1 MSDLSDLNKDLAA
14 ALKILVSHSQNL
26 ASGTQP
32 LISPNASNEVLR
44 ARQSALA
51 AISRIQTLLA
61 SPTDFLYHLAVQNGL
76 LACLQW
82 LGEFQ
87 VLACIPLQ
95 GSVPIKDVADLASV
109 PETHLSRIIR
119 MTTTAGF
126 LQEPQAGH
134 VAHTALS
141 SPFVTKPSCLDAAMF
156 LAGTVA
162 PAALQLPTATQRF
175 GSSLRTN
182 ETAYNLAFNTPS
194 TFPSI
199 CEQRPKLQRQWP
211 AFLRYGTN
219 DVDDRVT
226 DLLSR
231 LDQFRGG
238 TISVVEVSARS
249 IDRATFLATLYPN
262 LHIIVQIQ
270 TATSSSAFDDFRQ
283 LTTSINANTASNIT
297 IQHRTLTAPQPILDA
312 SIYILHLPQPSPIT
326 PFEALTPLITT
337 ELRAHLDVLRA
348 NPTATLILTP
358 RLLPKPASVNPDVE
372 AAARLRDLALLQ
384 LANERE
390 IGLEEWLAI
399 LNSVSDNMGR
409 LVVVNKIRSRE
420 SVVVLLEVR
429 YQAFKSVMPVNLPV
443 LEFRP
448 RLEDQSSTMSAYLS
462 IALLVFS
469 SFIRAF
475 AQDQSPRIWAA
486 FAYNVYG
493 EAVPTAFPR
502 PRALTSHGANQLHD
516 AGSAF
521 RNRYVSLNSTDRS
534 LRIQNL
540 SPYLL
545 DNDDIKVS
553 STPDVAAL
561 ASAQAFMQGLY
572 PPLDVSF
579 NASFFGQDSRLAD
592 GSSSIAPMG
601 GYQYPPI
608 LTFGYEDPQSLTIS
622 GQALCPAHA
631 YANVEY
637 IGSKEFWETYEESAA
652 FYNRL
657 QSFAISA
664 EFDITAC
671 NYANATSISEFL
683 DYQAVHNESFLH
695 SLSTD
700 DIQLARWY
708 AGKYVWATN
717 GNASRSDSVH
727 NTRIR
732 TIAGEGVAS
741 SVLNAFE
748 TNVQGRGIDS
758 KMTLQF
764 GGYQTAVSFT
774 SLLQLAK
781 SEDSNF
787 TSLPTLGS
795 SFILELFS
803 IENETYPTYPDPSKL
818 FVRFLLHNGTDADFR
833 PYPLFGYS
841 PSNTAIP
848 FHEFETRMQKVSLG
862 SVTDWCQ
869 RCNSPAVF
877 CSGVLNEGQSN
888 NSSGSN
894 GISPAVGGV
903 IGAVVTIVVLA
914 LIGIFGFL
922 AYSWRTKRLRKPSLG
937 GFKGNRKL
945 ASDADLRFKDPQWE
959 NATVKPPRA
968 SARGNERHGSWE
980 MGNQKVPTEVTD
992 QTSKIGYSLGDEIE
1006 EWQLHSAAKPVG
1018 VHEHV

>member
-1 MSDLSDLNKDLAA
+1 
-14 ALKILVSHSQNL
+14 
-26 ASGTQP
+26 
-32 LISPNASNEVLR
+32 
-44 ARQSALA
+44 
-51 AISRIQTLLA
+51 
-61 SPTDFLYHLAVQNGL
+61 
-76 LACLQW
+76 
-82 LGEFQ
+82 
-87 VLACIPLQ
+87 
-95 GSVPIKDVADLASV
+95 
-109 PETHLSRIIR
+109 
-119 MTTTAGF
+119 
-126 LQEPQAGH
+126 
-134 VAHTALS
+134 
-141 SPFVTKPSCLDAAMF
+141 
-156 LAGTVA
+156 
-162 PAALQLPTATQRF
+162 
-175 GSSLRTN
+175 
-182 ETAYNLAFNTPS
+182 
-194 TFPSI
+194 
-199 CEQRPKLQRQWP
+199 
-211 AFLRYGTN
+211 
-219 DVDDRVT
+219 
-226 DLLSR
+226 
-231 LDQFRGG
+231 
-238 TISVVEVSARS
+238 
-249 IDRATFLATLYPN
+249 
-262 LHIIVQIQ
+262 
-270 TATSSSAFDDFRQ
+270 
-283 LTTSINANTASNIT
+283 
-297 IQHRTLTAPQPILDA
+297 
-312 SIYILHLPQPSPIT
+312 
-326 PFEALTPLITT
+326 
-337 ELRAHLDVLRA
+337 
-348 NPTATLILTP
+348 
-358 RLLPKPASVNPDVE
+358 
-372 AAARLRDLALLQ
+372 
-384 LANERE
+384 
-390 IGLEEWLAI
+390 
-399 LNSVSDNMGR
+399 
-409 LVVVNKIRSRE
+409 
-420 SVVVLLEVR
+420 
-429 YQAFKSVMPVNLPV
+429 
-443 LEFRP
+443 
-448 RLEDQSSTMSAYLS
+448 MSASLS

-469 SFIRAF
+469 SFIPTF
-475 AQDQSPRIWAA
+475 AQDQSPRVWAA

-493 EAVPTAFPR
+493 EVIPTAFPR

-516 AGSAF
+516 AGVAF

-608 LTFGYEDPQSLTIS
+608 LTFGYQDPQSLTIS

-637 IGSKEFWETYEESAA
+637 IGSKEFWDTYEESAA

-657 QSFAISA
+657 QSFAISG
-664 EFDITAC
+664 EFDITAS

-683 DYQAVHNESFLH
+683 NYQAVHNESFLD
-695 SLSTD
+695 SLSAE
-700 DIQLARWY
+700 DIERARWY

-717 GNASRSDSVH
+717 GNTSGSNSVQD
-727 NTRIR
+727 TSIR

-748 TNVQGRGIDS
+748 TNVQGRGADS

-764 GGYQTAVSFT
+764 GGYQTAVSFI

-818 FVRFLLHNGTDADFR
+818 FVQFLLHNGTDADFR

-848 FHEFETRMQKVSLG
+848 FHEFETRMQKISLG

-869 RCNSPAVF
+869 RCNSSAVF
-877 CSGVLNEGQSN
+877 CSGVLNEEQSN
-888 NSSGSN
+888 NNKGSD

-922 AYSWRTKRLRKPSLG
+922 VYSWRNKRLRKPSFG

-945 ASDADLRFKDPQWE
+945 ASDTDLTFKDPQWE
-959 NATVKPPRA
+959 NDTVKPPQA
-968 SARGNERHGSWE
+968 SARGYERHGSWE
-980 MGNQKVPTEVTD
+980 MGNQKLPPKVTD
-992 QTSKIGYSLGDEIE
+992 QTSNAGYSLGDEIE
-1006 EWQLHSAAKPVG
+1006 EWQLHSAVKPVG

>member
-1 MSDLSDLNKDLAA
+1 MMKAGLS
-14 ALKILVSHSQNL
+14 
-26 ASGTQP
+26 
-32 LISPNASNEVLR
+32 LR
-44 ARQSALA
+44 AR
-51 AISRIQTLLA
+51 R
-61 SPTDFLYHLAVQNGL
+61 SPSKMS
-76 LACLQW
+76 ACL
-82 LGEFQ
+82 L
-87 VLACIPLQ
+87 
-95 GSVPIKDVADLASV
+95 
-109 PETHLSRIIR
+109 
-119 MTTTAGF
+119 
-126 LQEPQAGH
+126 
-134 VAHTALS
+134 
-141 SPFVTKPSCLDAAMF
+141 
-156 LAGTVA
+156 
-162 PAALQLPTATQRF
+162 
-175 GSSLRTN
+175 
-182 ETAYNLAFNTPS
+182 
-194 TFPSI
+194 
-199 CEQRPKLQRQWP
+199 
-211 AFLRYGTN
+211 
-219 DVDDRVT
+219 
-226 DLLSR
+226 
-231 LDQFRGG
+231 
-238 TISVVEVSARS
+238 
-249 IDRATFLATLYPN
+249 
-262 LHIIVQIQ
+262 
-270 TATSSSAFDDFRQ
+270 
-283 LTTSINANTASNIT
+283 
-297 IQHRTLTAPQPILDA
+297 
-312 SIYILHLPQPSPIT
+312 
-326 PFEALTPLITT
+326 
-337 ELRAHLDVLRA
+337 
-348 NPTATLILTP
+348 
-358 RLLPKPASVNPDVE
+358 
-372 AAARLRDLALLQ
+372 
-384 LANERE
+384 
-390 IGLEEWLAI
+390 
-399 LNSVSDNMGR
+399 
-409 LVVVNKIRSRE
+409 
-420 SVVVLLEVR
+420 
-429 YQAFKSVMPVNLPV
+429 
-443 LEFRP
+443 
-448 RLEDQSSTMSAYLS
+448 

-469 SFIRAF
+469 SFIPAF
-475 AQDQSPRIWAA
+475 AQDQGPRIWAA

-493 EAVPTAFPR
+493 EVIPTAFPR

-516 AGSAF
+516 AGVAF
-521 RNRYVSLNSTDRS
+521 RNRYVSLNSTDQN

-608 LTFGYEDPQSLTIS
+608 LTFGYQDPQSLTIS

-631 YANVEY
+631 YANAEY
-637 IGSKEFWETYEESAA
+637 IGSKEFWDTYEESAA

-657 QSFAISA
+657 QSFAISG
-664 EFDITAC
+664 EFDITATS
-671 NYANATSISEFL
+671 YANATSISEFL
-683 DYQAVHNESFLH
+683 DYQAVHNESFLQ
-695 SLSTD
+695 SLSAE
-700 DIQLARWY
+700 DIKRARWY

-717 GNASRSDSVH
+717 GNTSRSNSVQD
-727 NTRIR
+727 TSIR

-748 TNVQGRGIDS
+748 TNVQGRGIDT

-781 SEDSNF
+781 SEDSSF

-848 FHEFETRMQKVSLG
+848 FHEFETRMQRLSLG

-869 RCNSPAVF
+869 RCNSSAVF
-877 CSGVLNEGQSN
+877 CSGVLNEGESRN
-888 NSSGSN
+888 NQGSN

-914 LIGIFGFL
+914 LIGVFGFL

-945 ASDADLRFKDPQWE
+945 ASDADLTFKDPQWE
-959 NATVKPPRA
+959 SDTVKPPQA
-968 SARGNERHGSWE
+968 SARGYERHGSWE
-980 MGNQKVPTEVTD
+980 MGNQKLPPKVTD
-992 QTSKIGYSLGDEIE
+992 QTSNIGYSLGDEIE